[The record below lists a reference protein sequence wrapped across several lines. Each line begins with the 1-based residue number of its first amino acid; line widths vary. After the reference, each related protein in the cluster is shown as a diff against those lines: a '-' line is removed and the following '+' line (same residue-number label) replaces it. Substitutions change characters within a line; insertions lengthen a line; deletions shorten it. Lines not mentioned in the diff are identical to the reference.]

1 MSADRISADR
11 ISDVTVLVVD
21 DQRLVR
27 EGIAS
32 LLNIQEGIRVVG
44 QAVNGQEAIEK
55 ALALCPD
62 VILMDVRMPVV
73 DGIVATA
80 QIHRQ
85 LPGCQVIML
94 TTFDDEEYIVKS
106 LRAGAVGYL
115 LKDIPASQLARAVQL
130 AHAGIYQL
138 DPAVAGKLVG
148 MLGSAQP
155 ERSPLPAPARTAA
168 IENDLTERELE
179 VLRLIGTG
187 ATNREIADRLVVSE
201 GTVKNHVSS
210 ILSRLGLRDRT
221 QAALLPTNMGL
232 TLALAATTRT
242 LLHSPIKVAQ
252 VPASG
257 VRGEAFFWDG
267 VGRLAT
273 PNAPSLNLPWQSP
286 VNSAARGQG
295 EVELAG
301 AVAGT
306 RDARAGA
313 SHHVEVV
320 SRGVPDCAGIVV
332 THLGAGAR
340 KGHVGAQLHARGAG
354 QEVS

>member
-11 ISDVTVLVVD
+11 VSDVTVLVVD

-32 LLNIQEGIRVVG
+32 LLHIQEGISVVG
-44 QAVNGQEAIEK
+44 QAVNGQEAVEK
-55 ALALCPD
+55 ALAMSPD
-62 VILMDVRMPVV
+62 VVLMDVRMPVM

-80 QIHRQ
+80 QLHRQ

-138 DPAVAGKLVG
+138 EPSVAGKLVG
-148 MLGSAQP
+148 MLGGLP
-155 ERSPLPAPARTAA
+155 ERSPLPATAPSAPAPL
-168 IENDLTERELE
+168 ENDLTERELE

-221 QAALLPTNMGL
+221 QAALFAHEHGL
-232 TLALAATTRT
+232 T
-242 LLHSPIKVAQ
+242 
-252 VPASG
+252 
-257 VRGEAFFWDG
+257 
-267 VGRLAT
+267 
-273 PNAPSLNLPWQSP
+273 
-286 VNSAARGQG
+286 
-295 EVELAG
+295 
-301 AVAGT
+301 
-306 RDARAGA
+306 
-313 SHHVEVV
+313 
-320 SRGVPDCAGIVV
+320 
-332 THLGAGAR
+332 
-340 KGHVGAQLHARGAG
+340 
-354 QEVS
+354 